1 MSMTGESFEIYPSQ
15 RLNLTQ
21 SRATFKNPNFENLCE
36 LGKIGSRAQDR
47 HSKILILNRWMN
59 CEKFCPKSY
68 VSLLKK
74 RYVIYTK

>member
-36 LGKIGSRAQDR
+36 LGKIGSRA
-47 HSKILILNRWMN
+47 
-59 CEKFCPKSY
+59 
-68 VSLLKK
+68 
-74 RYVIYTK
+74 